1 MISRMIEA
9 QVELCRSAI
18 PAFPYDLVLTFSGED
33 NEADFVFSISVVEQ
47 FLKFNCLLNAVEV
60 FVCVYSRS
68 K

>member
-1 MISRMIEA
+1 MIEA
-9 QVELCRSAI
+9 QVELCWCAI

-33 NEADFVFSISVVEQ
+33 DEADFMLPISVVEQ

-60 FVCVYSRS
+60 SVCVYSRS